1 MKPRQTTG
9 QSPTPDNLI
18 ALIRQHA
25 RVLAGNVSFG
35 SGSAQDTSQNIS
47 GVWATGTTPVTPGTL
62 FTVNHTLGRVPVGF
76 DVKRMDEAGSIYDS
90 GTPWTATQIF
100 LKSSAASATFTLFIH

>member
-9 QSPTPDNLI
+9 QTQTPDTFT

-35 SGSAQDTSQNIS
+35 SGTNGDTSQNIN
-47 GVWATGTTPVTPGTL
+47 GVWESGTTPMYLNVL
-62 FTVNHTLGRVPVGF
+62 FVVNHTLGRVPIGF
-76 DVKRMDEAGSIYDS
+76 DVKRINAAGTIYDS

-100 LKSSAASATFTLFIH
+100 LKSNVINATFTLFIF